1 MRGGLDGRSAVH
13 RTTSIHRVVSSKVAY
28 RLHKTCNPIRQS
40 LVMRQTEQRPSKV
53 VDIPHRVQKDG
64 WWLVVDNTIPC
75 TGKDRRCSDL
85 TLVIT
90 RGADHN
96 HAGSGH
102 NAHD

>member
-1 MRGGLDGRSAVH
+1 MTGTASSPQQFLAGCTESA
-13 RTTSIHRVVSSKVAY
+13 IHLGS
-28 RLHKTCNPIRQS
+28 L
-40 LVMRQTEQRPSKV
+40 LVMRQPEQCPSKV
-53 VDIPHRVQKDG
+53 ADIPHRVQKDG

-75 TGKDRRCSDL
+75 TGKDRRRSGL

-102 NAHD
+102 DDHD